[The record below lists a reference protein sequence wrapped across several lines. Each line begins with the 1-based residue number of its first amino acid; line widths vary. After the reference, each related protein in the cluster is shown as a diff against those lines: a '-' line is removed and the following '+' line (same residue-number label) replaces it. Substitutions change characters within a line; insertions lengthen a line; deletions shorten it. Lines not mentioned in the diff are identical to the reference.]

1 MDPILAILLM
11 VFLLLAK
18 GFFSGSEIALVN
30 ADKIKLRH
38 KAKQGDRGAELA
50 IRLLQKPEV
59 LLSTTLVG
67 TNISTIALTTIGTLL
82 MVKWFGQRGELYA
95 FLAYTPL
102 FLLLGEI
109 VPKSVYQ
116 QKASVLT
123 PIIIYPLSW
132 SAKLFYPVIF
142 VFSRIARFCAR
153 LVGAG
158 KAEQTFFIT
167 REQFRTLIDMAEQ
180 SAALSESN
188 RGRIRRVIRFAD
200 TTVAEAMVPIAQVVS
215 LDREKIGKRR
225 TRAAIDLVRKHG
237 FNRLPVY
244 DKNTSNITG
253 VITLTT
259 WDMLAV
265 HAKEKPIA
273 GLIKPAFYVAP
284 NQTIDSLLPELR
296 KREDHMAI
304 VVDEFGSAVG
314 MITMEDIVEEVL
326 GEIDVGYDF
335 EEYQNKRRHDVTRLG
350 DDVYLM
356 DSRVSISEANEVLG
370 IGLPTT
376 EFHTLGGLVMA
387 RLRRIPREGDY
398 IVELGFR
405 FSVAE
410 ATERS
415 LVKLRVEPDADAEAA
430 EMTVAPDKDASVE
443 EGRLAEVPEKC
454 KPAGN
459 SKHDKKGR
467 PNLETSPP
475 QQEGND
481 DQKVKTQSEVN

>member
-1 MDPILAILLM
+1 MDPFVAVPVMI
-11 VFLLLAK
+11 VLLLLK

-38 KAKQGDRGAELA
+38 AAKQGHRGAELA
-50 IRLLQKPEV
+50 LKLLQKPEI

-67 TNISTIALTTIGTLL
+67 TNISTIALTTVGTLM
-82 MVKWFGQRGELYA
+82 MVGWFGQRGDLYA
-95 FLAYTPL
+95 FLAYTPV
-102 FLLLGEI
+102 FLVLGEI

-123 PIIIYPLSW
+123 PIIIFPLNW

-153 LVGAG
+153 LAGAG
-158 KAEQTFFIT
+158 KSEQTLFIT

-200 TTVAEAMVPIAQVVS
+200 TTVAEAMVPIAQVIS
-215 LDREKIGKRR
+215 LDREKIGKKR
-225 TRAAIDLVRKHG
+225 TRSAIELVRKHG

-253 VITLTT
+253 IVTMST
-259 WDMLAV
+259 WEMLAV
-265 HAKEKPIA
+265 HANEKPMSDM
-273 GLIKPAFYVAP
+273 IKPAFYVAP
-284 NQTIDSLLPELR
+284 NQTIDGLLPELR
-296 KREDHMAI
+296 KREDRMAI

-335 EEYQNKRRHDVTRLG
+335 EEYQTKRRHEFTQLD

-356 DSRVSISEANEVLG
+356 DSRVSISEANEILG
-370 IGLPTT
+370 IHMPAT
-376 EFHTLGGLVMA
+376 EFHTLGGLVMG

-398 IVELGFR
+398 IIELGYR
-405 FSVAE
+405 LTVAE

-415 LVKLRVEPDADAEAA
+415 LAKLRVEPNADAQTGDAA
-430 EMTVAPDKDASVE
+430 
-443 EGRLAEVPEKC
+443 
-454 KPAGN
+454 
-459 SKHDKKGR
+459 SKAKQR
-467 PNLETSPP
+467 QAV
-475 QQEGND
+475 QQEGPA
-481 DQKVKTQSEVN
+481 QPAKACAPKPGKKKSKKTKRSAKKAPADKKRK